1 MKRFFKFSVSIFCLS
16 LLSAC
21 PPWASLDEAQNDSP
35 SEIIQEP
42 TPEFVY
48 DEAQLI

>member
-21 PPWASLDEAQNDSP
+21 PPWAALDEAQNTNANEVIEDP
-35 SEIIQEP
+35 APEI
-42 TPEFVY
+42 VY
-48 DEAQLI
+48 DEAILI

>member
-21 PPWASLDEAQNDSP
+21 PPWASLDEAQKTDAN
-35 SEIIQEP
+35 EAIEEHA
-42 TPEFVY
+42 PEYVY
-48 DEAQLI
+48 DEAILI